1 MYVICKI
8 LFFQVVNGYF
18 THFFAP
24 VGIEPLRKRI
34 LFILD
39 VSGSMSFGR
48 KITQLKEAMTHILKD
63 LNEDDLFN
71 IVTFE
76 STSLAWSKTMKKAT
90 PENTKE
96 ATEMVQGLFAE
107 GGMSFMRGNMV
118 RAREIACFC
127 HISSFESVQNH
138 IKYTA

>member
-1 MYVICKI
+1 
-8 LFFQVVNGYF
+8 
-18 THFFAP
+18 
-24 VGIEPLRKRI
+24 
-34 LFILD
+34 
-39 VSGSMSFGR
+39 MSFGR

-107 GGMSFMRGNMV
+107 GGTSFMRGNMAK
-118 RAREIACFC
+118 ARNFTPWFC
-127 HISSFESVQNH
+127 VLFPYFLSSNIPLSGRRNNAEATSSPQ
-138 IKYTA
+138 